1 MTSNGGILPRSTIET
16 DLDQSDCISQLLR
29 LTILCRGQLLRDKEF
44 SESKLID
51 GVIERLYVRLLD
63 FYIPFENEKG
73 GMKYQV
79 NLETACSWC
88 TMFSSQALGLWKRRK
103 EFEKPAWI
111 DFYI

>member
-1 MTSNGGILPRSTIET
+1 MVSNGGILPRSTIET

-29 LTILCRGQLLRDKEF
+29 LIILCRGHLLKDIEF
-44 SESKLID
+44 AESILID
-51 GVIERLYVRLLD
+51 EVIERLHERLLK

-73 GMKYQV
+73 AMRYQV

-103 EFEKPAWI
+103 EFEKAAWI
-111 DFYI
+111 EFYI